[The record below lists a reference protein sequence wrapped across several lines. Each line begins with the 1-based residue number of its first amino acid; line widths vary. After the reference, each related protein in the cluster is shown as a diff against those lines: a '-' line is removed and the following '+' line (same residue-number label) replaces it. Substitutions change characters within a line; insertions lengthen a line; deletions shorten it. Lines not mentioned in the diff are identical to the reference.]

1 MTNPQI
7 TTDLATILERIEVK
21 IDKQSE
27 QFNNKID
34 KQSEQFNNKLE
45 KLNDKIDKLTEQVG
59 QLTVEQ
65 AKISEK
71 LQGLEDKIKTQDKR
85 LDSIEFVNRGIFVSL
100 TLAVL
105 GGFATA
111 VALLEETPR
120 PHCLKIF
127 GFIGNIP

>member
-27 QFNNKID
+27 QLNNKID
-34 KQSEQFNNKLE
+34 KQSEQLNNKIE

-59 QLTVEQ
+59 QLKVEQ
-65 AKISEK
+65 AKVSEK

-85 LDSIEFVNRGIFVSL
+85 LDSIEFVNRGIFVGL

-105 GGFATA
+105 GGFA
-111 VALLEETPR
+111 
-120 PHCLKIF
+120 KIF
-127 GFIGNIP
+127 GFIGNKP